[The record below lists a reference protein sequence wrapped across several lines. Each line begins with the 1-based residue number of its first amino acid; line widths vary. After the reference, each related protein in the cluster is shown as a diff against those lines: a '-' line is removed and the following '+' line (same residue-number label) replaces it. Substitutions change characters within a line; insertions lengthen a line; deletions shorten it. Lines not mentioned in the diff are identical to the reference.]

1 MAVEYD
7 ACETPMN
14 AKPQGDR
21 NAIMENGYEVDY
33 DQHKEP
39 D

>member
-1 MAVEYD
+1 MAVESD
-7 ACETPMN
+7 ACENPMN
-14 AKPQGDR
+14 EKPQGDR

-33 DQHKEP
+33 DQNKET